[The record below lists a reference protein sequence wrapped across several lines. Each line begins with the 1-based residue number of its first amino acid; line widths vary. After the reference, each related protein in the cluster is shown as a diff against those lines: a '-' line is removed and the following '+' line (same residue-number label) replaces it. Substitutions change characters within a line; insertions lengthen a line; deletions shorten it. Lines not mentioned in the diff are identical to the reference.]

1 MDTKKNDGKKFS
13 PYRDYDEKI
22 GEDLINEAERI
33 GNPKAFIKAK
43 YNLDDKVMSAW
54 LGTSYDGFYKQEH
67 FIKCNAIFKDKRKDF
82 LDRIAIN
89 GKINRDLWSCLQ
101 WSQLNEKVNP
111 PKEITCEADIKA
123 SMKVEDLNNIIEKL
137 ESKKNTSGF

>member
-1 MDTKKNDGKKFS
+1 MDTNKIEHKKIS
-13 PYRDYDEKI
+13 MYRDYDKKI
-22 GEDLINEAERI
+22 GEDLINESERI

-43 YNLDDKVMSAW
+43 YGLDNKVMSAW

-67 FIKCNAIFKDKRKDF
+67 FIKCNEIFKDKRKDF

-89 GKINRDLWSCLQ
+89 GKINRDLWASLQ

-111 PKEITCEADIKA
+111 PKEVTCEADIKA

-137 ESKKNTSGF
+137 EDKKANGF

>member
-1 MDTKKNDGKKFS
+1 MDTNKNEHKKLS
-13 PYRDYDEKI
+13 MYRDYDKKI

-43 YNLDDKVMSAW
+43 YGLDNKVMSAW

-67 FIKCNAIFKDKRKDF
+67 FIKCNEIFKDKRKDF

-89 GKINRDLWSCLQ
+89 GKINRDLWASLQ

-111 PKEITCEADIKA
+111 PKEVTCEADIKA

-137 ESKKNTSGF
+137 EDKKANGF